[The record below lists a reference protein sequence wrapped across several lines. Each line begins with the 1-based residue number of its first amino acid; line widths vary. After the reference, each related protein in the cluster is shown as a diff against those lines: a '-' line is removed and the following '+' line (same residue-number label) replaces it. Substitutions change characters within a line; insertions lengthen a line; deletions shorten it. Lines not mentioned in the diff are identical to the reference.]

1 MLLQFSVENF
11 LSIKDRVT
19 LSLVASKDDLLSE
32 NTINFNK
39 IKVLKSAA
47 LYGPNAS
54 GKTNILKALSYIIY
68 LIGNSHINQ
77 PGQKINIIPF
87 RLDKTVEDR
96 PSTFEIIFE
105 IVGTKYIYG
114 VSLDRNKVYKE
125 YLYYYPHGRKR
136 TIFIRDHENQNIYT
150 FPVDENRQNVI
161 KENTGENMLYLSR
174 SANMNYERTSVVVK
188 WFLNNIITMI
198 QDSYLTDLSGYTKR
212 ICAENKTIKGEIMK
226 RFVSKADR
234 GIVDL
239 TVKDIELREDFL
251 KDLPQE
257 IRDIVVEDIRRE
269 IETIHCGLDRN
280 GERIKVA
287 FRFEEES
294 EGTRKIFKWSGPF
307 LDAMVNGRLL
317 LIDEFE
323 RSLHPLLVRYL
334 IDTFNKSGFNNFG
347 AQLIFATHSSYLLHP
362 DILRRDQIWFTE
374 KKADQSTDLRSLYE
388 YRARKYENIEKG
400 YLAGRYGAIP
410 DLN

>member
-39 IKVLKSAA
+39 IKLLKSAA

-77 PGQKINIIPF
+77 PGQKIRIIPF
-87 RLDKTVEDR
+87 RLDKNTEER
-96 PSTFEIIFE
+96 PSFFEIIFE
-105 IVGTKYIYG
+105 IAGTKYIYG
-114 VSLDRNKVYKE
+114 VSLDQNKVFKE
-125 YLYYYPHGRKR
+125 YLYYYPHGRRR
-136 TIFIRDHENQNIYT
+136 TIFTRDLENPDIYT

-174 SANMNYERTSVVVK
+174 SANMTYERTSIVVK
-188 WFLNNIITMI
+188 WFLNNIITMF
-198 QDSYLTDLSGYTKR
+198 QDSYLTDMAGYTKR
-212 ICAENKTIKGEIMK
+212 ICSESKTIKGEVMK
-226 RFVSKADR
+226 NFVSKADR
-234 GIVDL
+234 NIVDL
-239 TVKDIELREDFL
+239 TIKDIELGEDFL

-257 IRDIVVEDIRRE
+257 IRDVVVEDARRD
-269 IETIHCGLDRN
+269 IETIHCGLGKN
-280 GERIKVA
+280 GERIKVV

-294 EGTRKIFKWSGPF
+294 EGTQKIFRWSGPF
-307 LDAMVNGRLL
+307 LDAMANGRLL

-334 IDTFNKSGFNNFG
+334 IDTFNKSELNNRG
-347 AQLIFATHSSYLLHP
+347 AQLIFASHSSYLLHP
-362 DILRRDQIWFTE
+362 DVLRRDQIWFTE
-374 KKADQSTDLRSLYE
+374 KKNDQSTELRSLYE

-410 DLN
+410 KLD